1 MLIHILKIS
10 TVRFMQDLNKY
21 VTYMKIYF
29 YLIIHKFCTTFAQAA
44 SHIYQVFIKFNK
56 NHFLGP
62 INATP
67 NL

>member
-1 MLIHILKIS
+1 
-10 TVRFMQDLNKY
+10 MQDLNKY
-21 VTYMKIYF
+21 VTYMNIYF
-29 YLIIHKFCTTFAQAA
+29 YLIIHKFCTILEQAV
-44 SHIYQVFIKFNK
+44 SHIYRILINFNK